1 MVMERAA
8 RMAEQAKDTNTEEI
22 AVREGMRLAAEYLKK
37 PQGNLPDLINNKT
50 DQAKKPHIVKG
61 VVDILLRNIVLPR
74 DEMLLKTGQKALT
87 AIGELTKGMT
97 GDICNELNQILT
109 QYTQHKEQMK
119 QQLEDAIRNQLKQ
132 KLMEQGAEISNDIS
146 INPAMHPQYAE
157 ELAKM
162 ETNLNSQ
169 YMDAL
174 DERKELIRQHLSPK
188 S

>member
-8 RMAEQAKDTNTEEI
+8 RMAEQAKDTNTDETAI
-22 AVREGMRLAAEYLKK
+22 REGMRLAAEYLKA
-37 PQGNLPDLINNKT
+37 PQGNLSDLVNKT

-61 VVDILLRNIVLPR
+61 IADILLRNIVLPR
-74 DEMLLKTGQKALT
+74 DEMLLETSQKALA
-87 AIGELTKGMT
+87 AIAELT
-97 GDICNELNQILT
+97 GDAAGKISNELNQILA

-132 KLMEQGAEISNDIS
+132 KLMAQGAEISDEIS

-162 ETNLNSQ
+162 ETNLNTQ

-174 DERKELIRQHLSPK
+174 DERKELIRQHLTINS
-188 S
+188 